1 MPKDI
6 TWTYNGKQFRVGDSL
21 NNDWEPN
28 NIFPIVWY
36 KKRLYKAFIKP
47 KDMHPY
53 SWRSQRAPQ
62 KLQLSVD
69 VYPNDWGEPFS
80 VETGVQSCKF
90 PQELENEMGLISVIR
105 ALNNIQLQVCPSTGV
120 K

>member
-36 KKRLYKAFIKP
+36 KKRLYKAIIKP
-47 KDMHPY
+47 KSPKID
-53 SWRSQRAPQ
+53 RVC
-62 KLQLSVD
+62 LVD
-69 VYPNDWGEPFS
+69 IYNPNLKCYWTSADRVYN
-80 VETGVQSCKF
+80 
-90 PQELENEMGLISVIR
+90 I
-105 ALNNIQLQVCPSTGV
+105 IQL
-120 K
+120 